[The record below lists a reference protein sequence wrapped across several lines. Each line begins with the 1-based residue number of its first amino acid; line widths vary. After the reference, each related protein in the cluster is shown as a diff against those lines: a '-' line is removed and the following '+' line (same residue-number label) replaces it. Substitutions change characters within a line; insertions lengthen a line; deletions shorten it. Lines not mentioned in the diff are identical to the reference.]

1 MILDLSCLGCV
12 GKPGKWVSE
21 LFRSWRY
28 NQFIFYWRLDI
39 ILNKLNTESPF
50 LFVHLKFSL
59 YICVMTVKELQSKL
73 SKYPPYLQVMI
84 TPTYAYGNMEIT
96 DVDYIPTAD
105 DDEPLIVGLFYDF

>member
-1 MILDLSCLGCV
+1 
-12 GKPGKWVSE
+12 
-21 LFRSWRY
+21 
-28 NQFIFYWRLDI
+28 
-39 ILNKLNTESPF
+39 
-50 LFVHLKFSL
+50 
-59 YICVMTVKELQSKL
+59 MTVKELQSKL